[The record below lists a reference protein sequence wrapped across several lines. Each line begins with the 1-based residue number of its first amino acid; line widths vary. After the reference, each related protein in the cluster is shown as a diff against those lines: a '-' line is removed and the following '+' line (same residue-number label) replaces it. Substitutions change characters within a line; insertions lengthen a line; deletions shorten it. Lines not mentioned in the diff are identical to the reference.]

1 MKNRILLIL
10 LTFSFLTPAQAKR
23 EPDLYKKVDQKKMEH
38 WVDSVFDSMSVKERI
53 GQLFVLA
60 VDVNTSAKNK
70 ELIRKYIEDY
80 KAGGLLFTSGDA
92 LKQAEL
98 TNYAQ
103 SLAKIPLMITMDGE
117 WGLAMR
123 LKNTTKFPI
132 NMTLGAIHNDSLI
145 YAYGKEMGRQCRRM
159 GIHVN
164 FAPVLD
170 VNTNPRNPV
179 IGRRSFGENPE
190 RVAKKAIAYAK
201 GLESEGVMSVGK
213 HFPGHGDTSEDSHHT
228 LPVVNHN
235 KTHLE
240 KNELLP
246 FKRYIDAGLS
256 GIMTG
261 HLHIPA
267 LDNITNLPASLS
279 PVIIDT
285 LLKQEL
291 KFKGLTFTDAL
302 EMKGASSYP
311 DQALTAL
318 LAGNDILLKPIIPG
332 TQIELLEKA
341 LESNEIPHHLIE
353 EKCLKILRYKY
364 ILGLN
369 QIKPIEIKG
378 LIEDL
383 NSPTAERISRQL
395 FARSVTLLKNQKD
408 IIPFT
413 DLEKR
418 TFGVVSVGV
427 KSQTPFQNMLQDY
440 TEVTPSLLYTGMKPA
455 LINETIQKLS
465 AFNTLIIGIYSEKK
479 ENVELV
485 KRICKGKHP
494 ILVFFVSPYALNAF
508 KDILPE
514 AEAVIMAYEGTPLA
528 QEYAAE
534 LLFGGIEAKGKLPV
548 NVQGLYAT
556 DDGLK
561 TEITRLGH
569 ASPEEVGMDSKT
581 LKKIDAIIKEGIRNN
596 AFPGCQV
603 LIARKGKIIYD
614 RTFGYFDYA
623 HTHPVQT
630 DDIYDI
636 ASVTKAIGTVPAL
649 MLLNDKNQININS
662 GLNRYIPELRQKFTP
677 DITVRKALF
686 HETGLPSGISIAG
699 LLTDTLPGQVPLY
712 MRKRDI
718 NYRIQ
723 VEKDLFAHK
732 DSKLRSDLLST
743 TKEKDFTIPIAE
755 NLYASRALKDTIFDA
770 IYRIKPFENK
780 KYRYSDLN
788 FILLQK
794 AIENITGQGLDNY
807 LKTNLF
813 APLGANKTMF
823 CPLQKIDRGNI
834 APTEND
840 EFLRKQIMI
849 GYPHDETAC
858 FLGGVSGNAGL
869 FSNTT
874 DIAKIL
880 QMLLNDG
887 VYGSKRILTESSIK
901 LFTQTKSPNSRRG
914 LGFDKPDIK
923 NPKNSPTCAEA
934 PECVYGHTGYTG
946 TAFWVDPENELI
958 YIFLSNRVYAHRW
971 NTALMTLN
979 IRPRIQSVIYE
990 SIKD

>member
-10 LTFSFLTPAQAKR
+10 LIFSFLTPVQAKR
-23 EPDLYKKVDQKKMEH
+23 EPNLYKVADQEKMEH
-38 WVDSVFDSMSVKERI
+38 WVDSVFDLMSVKERI

-70 ELIRKYIEDY
+70 ELIRKYVEEY

-92 LKQAEL
+92 QKQAEL

-123 LKNTTKFPI
+123 LKNTPKFPI

-159 GIHVN
+159 GIQVN

-190 RVAKKAIAYAK
+190 RVARKAIAYAK

-213 HFPGHGDTSEDSHHT
+213 HFPGHGDTSEDSHYT
-228 LPVVNHN
+228 LPVVNHTR
-235 KTHLE
+235 THLE

-246 FKRYIDAGLS
+246 FKRYIDSGLS

-261 HLHIPA
+261 HLHVPA
-267 LDNITNLPASLS
+267 LDNTTNLPASLS
-279 PVIIDT
+279 PVIVDT
-285 LLKQEL
+285 LLQQEL

-311 DQALTAL
+311 DQALVAL
-318 LAGNDILLKPIIPG
+318 SAGNDILLKPVIPG
-332 TQIELLEKA
+332 TQIERLEKA
-341 LESNEIPHHLIE
+341 LENNEIPHHLIE
-353 EKCLKILRYKY
+353 ERCLKILRYKY

-369 QIKPIEIKG
+369 KYKPVEIKG

-383 NSPTAERISRQL
+383 NNPTAERIIRQL
-395 FARSVTLLKNQKD
+395 FARSVTLLENKEN
-408 IIPFT
+408 IIPLT

-418 TFGVVSVGV
+418 TFGAVSVGV
-427 KSQTPFQNMLQDY
+427 KNKTSFQNILQNY
-440 TEVTPSLLYTGMKPA
+440 TEVTPSLLYAGMKPT
-455 LINETIQKLS
+455 LINETIQGLS
-465 AFNTLIIGIYSEKK
+465 AFNTLIIGIYSDKK

-485 KRICKGKHP
+485 KQACEGKRP
-494 ILVFFVSPYALNAF
+494 ILVFFLSPYALNAY
-508 KDILPE
+508 KDILTN
-514 AEAVIMAYEGTPLA
+514 AEAVVMAYENTPLA

-548 NVQGLYAT
+548 NVQGLYAMGE
-556 DDGLK
+556 GLK
-561 TEITRLGH
+561 TETIRLGY
-569 ASPEEVGMDSKT
+569 ATPEEVGMSSRT
-581 LKKIDAIIKEGIRNN
+581 LQKIDTIVKEGIRNN
-596 AFPGCQV
+596 AFPGCQILV
-603 LIARKGKIIYD
+603 ARKGKIIYD

-630 DDIYDI
+630 GDVYDV
-636 ASVTKAIGTVPAL
+636 ASITKAIGTVPAL

-662 GLNRYIPELRQKFTP
+662 GLSRYIPEIRQTFTP
-677 DITVRKALF
+677 DITIRKALF
-686 HETGLPSGISIAG
+686 HETGLPSGISMAK

-712 MRKRDI
+712 MRKRDMD
-718 NYRIQ
+718 YRIQ

-732 DSKLRSDLLST
+732 DSKLRPDLLST
-743 TKEKDFTIPIAE
+743 TKEKDFTVPIAE
-755 NLYASRALKDTIFDA
+755 NLYASPALKDTILNA
-770 IYRIKPFENK
+770 IYQTKPFENK

-794 AIENITGQGLDNY
+794 VIENVTGQGLDKY
-807 LKTNLF
+807 LKANLL
-813 APLGANKTMF
+813 APLGANRTMF
-823 CPLQKIDRGNI
+823 HPLQKINRKDI

-849 GYPHDETAC
+849 GYPHDESAC

-874 DIAKIL
+874 DMAKIL
-880 QMLLNDG
+880 QMFLNGG
-887 VYGSKRILTESSIK
+887 VYGGERILTENSVK
-901 LFTQTKSPNSRRG
+901 LFTQTKSSNSRRG
-914 LGFDKPDIK
+914 LGFDKPDTK
-923 NPKNSPTCAEA
+923 NTKNSPTCAEA
-934 PECVYGHTGYTG
+934 PGCVYGHTGYTG
-946 TAFWVDPENELI
+946 TAFWVDPENDLI
-958 YIFLSNRVYAHRW
+958 FVFLSNRVYAHRW